1 MTSIIKLTFN
11 GISCIQRHP
20 FTKGHWTLSFR
31 QKNGKI
37 PHKQVRDNV
46 EQNETKMNQ
55 TPSSYI
61 NKHTLMNITVGNKVM
76 GQRGGQEGLS
86 GLNASVGEPN
96 TRPPLRRG
104 WQGVWEAGDLGT
116 ETDGEWATDFSC
128 TLKHTLSCLISFGE
142 RIVNTTRTCSKSWAK
157 WGSREEG
164 LRVMLCWR
172 NWQCSMSLLCY

>member
-1 MTSIIKLTFN
+1 
-11 GISCIQRHP
+11 
-20 FTKGHWTLSFR
+20 
-31 QKNGKI
+31 
-37 PHKQVRDNV
+37 
-46 EQNETKMNQ
+46 MNQ

-86 GLNASVGEPN
+86 GLKASVGEPN

-128 TLKHTLSCLISFGE
+128 TMKHTLSCLISFGE

-157 WGSREEG
+157 WGSRVEG
-164 LRVMLCWR
+164 LRVCDVVLKELTML
-172 NWQCSMSLLCY
+172 NVLALLLGRALEKSSPSWNSQHVPTRSFWPLSV